1 MIGFQKAKVCGEDS
15 SQLIDLEEIVSDYSL
30 QIKKNSLI
38 PDDKRDILENF
49 TKDLLEINLDEND
62 KHEKNKNIYRNKMT
76 ELKRKYKIVP
86 KKAQIYYLY
95 RLYKYKREI
104 VPNVELEKLLISKA
118 MRSES
123 GVTVIS
129 VIMPPDNFS
138 CAYDCHYCPNDPRY
152 SRSYFHGEPTVM
164 RGAQNDF
171 DGYKQFYDRALSY
184 FINGH
189 AIDKIECIILGGT
202 FDCYDPK
209 VSEHF
214 MTQLYYAANNVFHN
228 QMNLPVCGTLEE
240 EIKKNEDAL
249 CHIIGMTIETRPDKI
264 SKHQLRQL
272 RRYGVTRVQIGLQ
285 HTEDELLDKLNRQC
299 NQKEIIRALKLLK
312 DNCFKVDIHLMPD
325 LPGSNLIKDY
335 EMFST
340 ILSNPDY
347 QADQWK
353 IYPCNVLEF
362 TKIKEWYD
370 AGEYKPYAESDFEGF
385 FDMIIWVMRHTPSWV
400 RINRIQRDFPGN
412 YIEGGNKFTNL
423 RQMLDSEMKKNN
435 YNSQEIRWNEV
446 KNDYTNVHKARL
458 VREDYI
464 GSDGLEIFLSHKS
477 CSCDFCWSYFFH
489 QIWLFLYTLLGW
501 HLSFN
506 GCGNE
511 NKIYSFLRLRV
522 NQDTYENCFS
532 EIYRNKAKIRE
543 LHVYGKV
550 NDTYSKD
557 NHKSSQH
564 MGFGKKLMK
573 EAEIL
578 AKLCECDGTMVI
590 AGVGTRNYYRKLGYD
605 IHYEEKN
612 HGGFMIKNF

>member
-1 MIGFQKAKVCGEDS
+1 MIGFQKAKVCTQDKSE
-15 SQLIDLEEIVSDYSL
+15 LIDLEEIVSDYSL
-30 QIKKNSLI
+30 QIKKNTII
-38 PDDKRDILENF
+38 PDENREKLENY
-49 TKDLLEINLDEND
+49 TKDLLTIQFIENNPD
-62 KHEKNKNIYRNKMT
+62 KNKKIFNEKMT

-86 KKAQIYYLY
+86 KKSQLYYLY
-95 RLYKYKREI
+95 RLYKYKKQIE
-104 VPNVELEKLLISKA
+104 PNIELEKHLISKS

-123 GVTVIS
+123 GVLVIS

-171 DGYKQFYDRALSY
+171 DAYKQFYDRALSY

-189 AIDKIECIILGGT
+189 NIDKVECIILGGT

-214 MTQLYYAANNVFHN
+214 MTQLYYASNNVFNN
-228 QMNLPVCGTLEE
+228 QMNLPSCGSLEE
-240 EIKKNEDAL
+240 EILKNENAL
-249 CHIIGMTIETRPDKI
+249 CHIIGITIETRPDKI
-264 SKHQLRQL
+264 SKHQLRRL
-272 RRYGVTRVQIGLQ
+272 RSYGVTRVQIGIQ
-285 HTEDELLDKLNRQC
+285 HTDDAILDKLNRQC
-299 NQKEIIRALKLLK
+299 NQVQIKNSIKLLK

-325 LPGSNLIKDY
+325 LPGSTIEKDY
-335 EMFST
+335 EMFAT
-340 ILSNPDY
+340 ILSDPDY

-385 FDMIIWVMRHTPSWV
+385 FEMIIWVLRCTPSWI

-412 YIEGGNKFTNL
+412 YIEGGNKYTNL
-423 RQMLDSEMKKNN
+423 HQMLDDEMKKNN
-435 YNSQEIRWNEV
+435 YSSNEIRWNEV
-446 KNDYTNVHKARL
+446 KSDTSQIHKAKI
-458 VREDYI
+458 VTEFYS
-464 GSDGLEIFLSHKS
+464 GSDGLDVFISHKS
-477 CSCDFCWSYFFH
+477 CNCKICWSHLYF
-489 QIWLFLYTLLGW
+489 QIWAFIYALFGW
-501 HLSFN
+501 LITYS

-511 NKIYSFLRLRV
+511 NKIYSFIRLRL
-522 NQDTYENCFS
+522 NDTNYNNCFS
-532 EIYRNKAKIRE
+532 KIYNNKLRIRE

-564 MGFGKKLMK
+564 VGFGRQLLK

-578 AKLCECDGTMVI
+578 AKYFECDGLMVI
-590 AGVGTRNYYRKLGYD
+590 AGVGTRNYYRKFGYD

-612 HGGFMIKNF
+612 HGGFMVKYL